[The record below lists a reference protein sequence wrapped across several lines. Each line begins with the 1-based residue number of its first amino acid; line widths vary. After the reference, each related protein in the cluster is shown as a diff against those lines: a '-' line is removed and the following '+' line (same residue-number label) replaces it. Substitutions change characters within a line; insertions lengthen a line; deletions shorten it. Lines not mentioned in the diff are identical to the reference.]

1 MDYRNMTIPA
11 FPPQSRKEL
20 ALSRTIP
27 NDRKPVW
34 VYIVD
39 RLGPGSIKTML
50 RALDTIAR
58 IASGGTDGVV
68 TFRWPEL
75 RYKHTSAIRS
85 TLAARYKPAMANKML
100 SAQTRYEWASTCYF
114 PVLTGGV
121 VTGPASRLPDGSAV
135 AVAPAHG
142 VLIESHF
149 APSCDHTRV
158 YRPCQ
163 PVIKGKSGVEGS

>member
-121 VTGPASRLPDGSAV
+121 VTGPASRLPDERASVRRFPEGNDDRYDFDRSTRLSVPGSKEHRDGHEM
-135 AVAPAHG
+135 P
-142 VLIESHF
+142 
-149 APSCDHTRV
+149 
-158 YRPCQ
+158 Q
-163 PVIKGKSGVEGS
+163 M